1 MGTVCDGDPS
11 GFIIAKS
18 SLSVPLNSWDTIFFT
33 QRASGLAKHA
43 RNPLAHVFNALATL
57 LGIGTACHTSRTS
70 LSKFLSLDSIDS
82 LSLETVPSSQ
92 LTGLS
97 SFKLSSPPSGLQ
109 LDSKE
114 VAARSDFI
122 SSTTMFVWEVHKS
135 FD

>member
-1 MGTVCDGDPS
+1 MGTVCDGESS

-18 SLSVPLNSWDTIFFT
+18 SLSVPLNSWDTMFFIR
-33 QRASGLAKHA
+33 RASGLAKHA

-57 LGIGTACHTSRTS
+57 LGIRTACRTSRTS
-70 LSKFLSLDSIDS
+70 LSKLLSLNSIDS
-82 LSLETVPSSQ
+82 LSLETVPSSH

-97 SFKLSSPPSGLQ
+97 SPLSGSQ

-122 SSTTMFVWEVHKS
+122 SSATMFVWEVHKS